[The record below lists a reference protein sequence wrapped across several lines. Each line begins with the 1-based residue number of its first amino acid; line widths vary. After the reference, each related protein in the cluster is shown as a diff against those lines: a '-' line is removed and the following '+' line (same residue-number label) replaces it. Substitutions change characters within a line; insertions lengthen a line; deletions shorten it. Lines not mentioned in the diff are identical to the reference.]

1 MFKTL
6 LLGFRGP
13 GQVTDGPMLTMS
25 TPKGAIRESSLSGQR
40 SGLPAMKPLGYEIG
54 R

>member
-13 GQVTDGPMLTMS
+13 GQVTDGAMLTMS
-25 TPKGAIRESSLSGQR
+25 TPKGAIRESSLSGRR
-40 SGLPAMKPLGYEIG
+40 SELRAVKSLGHEIG
-54 R
+54 G